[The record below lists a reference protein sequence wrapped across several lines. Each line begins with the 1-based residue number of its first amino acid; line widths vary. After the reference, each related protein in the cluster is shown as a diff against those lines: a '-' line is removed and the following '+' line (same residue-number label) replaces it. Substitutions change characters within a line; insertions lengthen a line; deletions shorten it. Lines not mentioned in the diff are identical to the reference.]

1 MITDLESTAD
11 LQSSTDLEST
21 AGMYLENTHAFKLST
36 DVASDTL
43 SFVEKATEATG
54 DYNPADTESFL
65 SEDYADVTAAY
76 SQELMTGAADKPSTS
91 MGSKEPV
98 SVLV

>member
-1 MITDLESTAD
+1 
-11 LQSSTDLEST
+11 
-21 AGMYLENTHAFKLST
+21 MYLENTHAFKLSA
-36 DVASDTL
+36 DVESNTL
-43 SFVEKATEATG
+43 SFVEKGTEATV
-54 DYNPADTESFL
+54 DYNSIHTESFL

-91 MGSKEPV
+91 MGSKEYV